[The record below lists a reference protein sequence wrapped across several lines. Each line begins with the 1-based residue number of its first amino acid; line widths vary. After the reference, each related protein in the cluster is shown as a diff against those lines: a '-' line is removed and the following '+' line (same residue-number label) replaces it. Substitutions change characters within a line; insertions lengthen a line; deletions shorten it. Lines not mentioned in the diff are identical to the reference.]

1 MLYYDNKEVVQL
13 SNPCINYYSCIRL
26 CARDDNIAMCTH
38 FFIWEKLTI
47 GHGICQHIYVHGHWV
62 PDMYTSTN
70 IV

>member
-13 SNPCINYYSCIRL
+13 SNPCINYCSCIRL

-47 GHGICQHIYVHGHWV
+47 GHGICQHI
-62 PDMYTSTN
+62 
-70 IV
+70 